1 MFPII
6 IFAGLA
12 GLIAWAVSPKT
23 TGIVGP
29 GMGQDDDDGDMK
41 LSPMM
46 VNGRML
52 LLPTQDTSAKTKI
65 SNALT
70 AAAAAQPAPALKP
83 EQERL
88 LTLLVLF
95 ARDKKNKAGNK
106 KYLTA
111 PMALETVKLARR
123 LSLPKTAQAVINDG
137 PIPDDE
143 HIAGRSESVRQLT
156 LKYGTTGKA

>member
-12 GLIAWAVSPKT
+12 GLIAWAVKPKT
-23 TGIVGP
+23 TGIIGP
-29 GMGQDDDDGDMK
+29 GMGQDD
-41 LSPMM
+41 P
-46 VNGRML
+46 
-52 LLPTQDTSAKTKI
+52 QDTLDAPSMTPMITGGRLLMLPAI
-65 SNALT
+65 AANAT
-70 AAAAAQPAPALKP
+70 AAPPPILRP

-88 LTLLVLF
+88 LSLLVLF
-95 ARDKKNKAGNK
+95 ARDKKYPAGQK

-111 PMALETVKLARR
+111 PMALETVTLARR
-123 LSLPKTAQAVINDG
+123 LSLPRTAQAIRSDG

-143 HIAGRSESVRQLT
+143 HIAGRSESVRALT

>member
-1 MFPII
+1 MFPIV

-12 GLIAWAVSPKT
+12 GLIAWAVRPKK

-29 GMGQDDDDGDMK
+29 GMGQDDPNTDEQMQ
-41 LSPMM
+41 LSPFM

-52 LLPTQDTSAKTKI
+52 LLPPSESSI
-65 SNALT
+65 ALST
-70 AAAAAQPAPALKP
+70 AAAAPPQLRP

-88 LTLLVLF
+88 LSLLVLF
-95 ARDKKNKAGNK
+95 ARDKKYPAGQK

-111 PMALETVKLARR
+111 PMALEAVQLSRR
-123 LSLPKTAQAVINDG
+123 LSLPRTAQAIRSDG
-137 PIPDDE
+137 AIPDDE
-143 HIAGRSESVRQLT
+143 HIAGRSDSVRALT